1 MDRLPA
7 LAAELVGHN
16 VQVIVTDGGPAAVA
30 AKQATATIPIVIGA
44 TASDLVQLR
53 LVASLARPGGNVTG
67 FTISTGPELNGKRLE
82 LLREALPSLNR
93 VAILW
98 TPAMKSLV
106 GRSTQSTRPPR
117 G

>member
-53 LVASLARPGGNVTG
+53 LVAILARPGGNGTGVTFSEG
-67 FTISTGPELNGKRLE
+67 AERNGKLLE
-82 LLREALPSLNR
+82 LHSEALASLNKEANL
-93 VAILW
+93 V
-98 TPAMKSLV
+98 PAETK
-106 GRSTQSTRPPR
+106 
-117 G
+117 

>member
-30 AKQATATIPIVIGA
+30 AKQATATVPIVIGA

-53 LVASLARPGGNVTG
+53 LVAILARPGGDVTG
-67 FTISTGPELNGKRLE
+67 LTISTGPGLNRKRLE
-82 LLREALPSLNR
+82 RLPEATASADEGA
-93 VAILW
+93 VFW
-98 TPAMKSLV
+98 GPATK
-106 GRSTQSTRPPR
+106 
-117 G
+117 